1 MISILQHKR
10 ISDLLDNWERLN
22 KLYSDIQVPGQLVV
36 TVLGNRREEF
46 RGAALREAKKTLRE
60 QAEVI
65 KNDLSRL
72 GFDIRDLSAL
82 RDSTDE

>member
-46 RGAALREAKKTLRE
+46 RGAALREAKKTLQE

-82 RDSTDE
+82 RDRPDE